1 MRAERVLSLSGPNVW
16 SNSPVLEV
24 WIPADDEVEIDS
36 LKRSAIHERLAV
48 ETSSLGQT
56 TAGWADENPCQVL
69 HELWLSLLRVVGEP
83 TQRGWIRF
91 AEFADSIQCAVECG
105 DELIAR
111 RCLELAQRW
120 YAAAECEE
128 SLPLAELVSDLRDF
142 ADDRRL
148 GRITGPIVAAA
159 QARGIPA
166 YRLDAESLVQF
177 GQGSRQ
183 RRVRTAVTDQTG
195 FIAEAIARDKQLTK
209 NLLAQLGLPVPI
221 GRTVASEDDAWAAAT
236 EVGWP
241 VVVKP
246 RDADFGNGVSLRLR
260 TRDEVAAAYRNARQ
274 FSEAV
279 LVEQQLEGFPY
290 RVLIVGERIIGA
302 VRREPARIIG
312 DGRRT
317 VLELIEELNSDL
329 RRGLAEDKTRPWFF
343 VPTDDN
349 LRTALA
355 HQGCDWQSIP
365 AADRV
370 IDLRWQSCDW
380 LGDGMFDATDEIH
393 PDVAESLID
402 AVRLVGLD
410 IAGVDL
416 IATDLLHP
424 LDEQHGGILEINAEP
439 AIRVHMRPVCEPSR
453 PIPEA
458 IVSHLFP
465 RPDEA
470 HVPIIAMLSDSSTDD
485 VCRWLSRW
493 LQCGSERVGRASR
506 DGTWLGQR
514 RLCAEPSDNAFRV
527 RSLLLH
533 PRVDSVA
540 CQLSAQSIRREGL
553 PFDRC
558 AAAVL
563 LSNTSHKPH
572 PACQGGSLASALRD
586 VDGELR
592 SAETREPLGQA
603 QWGEEQTQPLSAER
617 LLAQV
622 GASRGF
628 VVVNADD
635 PHLAKLVEEMG
646 DRAIPISKD
655 VDNLQVINARER
667 GWRSACVRGDM
678 IVLSEGRHEMLVV
691 PTEIP
696 DLGLL
701 AALTTAWGLGLAP
714 ESLRLDG
721 KPPGRIADEFGE
733 RGDVSPP
740 VPRSTHRGADA
751 APLARAFHS

>member
-16 SNSPVLEV
+16 SNRPVLEV
-24 WIPADDEVEIDS
+24 WVSNDDEFES
-36 LKRSAIHERLAV
+36 HARNRSAIKTRVAKEM
-48 ETSSLGQT
+48 SSFEATNGLT
-56 TAGWADENPCQVL
+56 NTEPCQVL
-69 HELWLSLLRVVGEP
+69 HEMWLVLLRQVGEP
-83 TQRGWIRF
+83 ASHGWVQSAGSSDI
-91 AEFADSIQCAVECG
+91 AQCAVECD

-111 RCLELAQRW
+111 RCLELALRW
-120 YAAAECEE
+120 YAAASGDE
-128 SLPLAELVSDLRDF
+128 SVPFAELLSDLREF
-142 ADDRRL
+142 AEDRRL

-166 YRLDAESLVQF
+166 YRLDTESLVQF

-221 GRTVASEDDAWAAAT
+221 GRTVSNEDDAWAAAI

-260 TRDEVAAAYRNARQ
+260 SRDEVTAAYRNAKQ
-274 FSEAV
+274 FSDAV
-279 LVEQQLEGFPY
+279 IVEQQLEGFPH
-290 RVLIVGERIIGA
+290 RVLIVGERIVGA

-312 DGRRT
+312 DGQRT
-317 VLELIEELNSDL
+317 VLELIEELNSDP

-349 LRTALA
+349 VRIALA
-355 HQGCDWQSIP
+355 HQDCEWQTIP
-365 AADRV
+365 AASQE
-370 IDLRWQSCDW
+370 INLRWQSCEW
-380 LGDGMFDATDEIH
+380 QGDGMFDVTDDIH

-416 IATDLLHP
+416 IATDLLRP

-439 AIRVHMRPVCEPSR
+439 AILVHMRPVCQPSR

-470 HVPIIAMLSDSSTDD
+470 HIPLIALLSDSSTDD
-485 VCRWLSRW
+485 AGRWLSRW
-493 LQCGSERVGRASR
+493 LQCGRERVGRASR
-506 DGTWLGQR
+506 DGIWLGQR
-514 RLCAEPSDNAFRV
+514 RVCAEPSDNVFRV

-533 PRVDSVA
+533 PRVDSIV
-540 CQLSAQSIRREGL
+540 CQLSAESIRREGL

-563 LSNTSHKPH
+563 LSSVSHNPH
-572 PACQGGSLASALRD
+572 PACQ
-586 VDGELR
+586 
-592 SAETREPLGQA
+592 AE
-603 QWGEEQTQPLSAER
+603 PLSAER

-622 GASRGF
+622 SASRGF
-628 VVVNADD
+628 VVINADD
-635 PHLAKLVEEMG
+635 PHLAKLAGEFG
-646 DRAIPISKD
+646 DRAIPISMEA
-655 VDNLQVINARER
+655 DNLLVINARER
-667 GWRSACVRGDM
+667 GWRAAFIRGEV
-678 IVLSEGRHEMLVV
+678 IVLSEGRHEVLVV
-691 PTEIP
+691 PAGMP
-696 DLGLL
+696 VLALL
-701 AALTTAWGLGLAP
+701 AALTAAWGLGLAP
-714 ESLRLDG
+714 ESLRLDVETLQLAANA
-721 KPPGRIADEFGE
+721 IGE
-733 RGDVSPP
+733 RGGVSPP
-740 VPRSTHRGADA
+740 VQRRMHRGADA
-751 APLARAFHS
+751 APLARAVST

>member
-1 MRAERVLSLSGPNVW
+1 MRAERVLSLSGPNIW
-16 SNSPVLEV
+16 SNSAVLEV
-24 WIPADDEVEIDS
+24 WIATDDELEIDA
-36 LKRSAIHERLAV
+36 LKRSAIHERLALQMR
-48 ETSSLGQT
+48 SLDQT
-56 TAGWADENPCQVL
+56 TDGWADTEPCQVL
-69 HELWLSLLRVVGEP
+69 QELWLALLRQVGEP
-83 TQRGWIRF
+83 AQRGWVRS
-91 AEFADSIQCAVECG
+91 AGLEDVTQCAVECG
-105 DELIAR
+105 DELIAK
-111 RCLELAQRW
+111 RCLELALRC
-120 YAAAECEE
+120 YAAAECEDT
-128 SLPLAELVSDLRDF
+128 LPLVELLNDVREF

-148 GRITGPIVAAA
+148 GRTTGPIVAAA

-177 GQGSRQ
+177 GQGARQ

-221 GRTVASEDDAWAAAT
+221 GRTVSSEDDAWAAAS

-260 TRDEVAAAYRNARQ
+260 TRDEVTNAYRKAKQ

-279 LVEQQLEGFPY
+279 IVEQQLEGFPH

-302 VRREPARIIG
+302 VRREPARIIC

-317 VLELIEELNSDL
+317 VLELIEELNNDP

-343 VPTDDN
+343 VPTDESV
-349 LRTALA
+349 RTALA
-355 HQGCDWQSIP
+355 HQDCDWQSVP
-365 AADRV
+365 A
-370 IDLRWQSCDW
+370 IGQEINLRWQSCEW
-380 LGDGMFDATDEIH
+380 QGDGMFDVTDEIH

-410 IAGVDL
+410 VAGVDL
-416 IATDLLHP
+416 IATDLLRP

-439 AIRVHMRPVCEPSR
+439 AILVHMRPVCQPSR

-458 IVSHLFP
+458 IISHLFP

-470 HVPIIAMLSDSSTDD
+470 HIPLIAMLSDSSTDD

-514 RLCAEPSDNAFRV
+514 RLCTEPSDNAFRV

-533 PRVDSVA
+533 PRVDSVV
-540 CQLSAQSIRREGL
+540 CQLSAESIRREGL

-563 LSNTSHKPH
+563 LSNVSHKPH
-572 PACQGGSLASALRD
+572 PACQGGSQAFALRD

-592 SAETREPLGQA
+592 SAKAREPLGQA
-603 QWGEEQTQPLSAER
+603 QWGDWRVEPLSAER
-617 LLAQV
+617 LLARV
-622 GASRGF
+622 GAARGF
-628 VVVNADD
+628 VVINVDD
-635 PHLAKLVEEMG
+635 PILAKLAAELG
-646 DRAIPISKD
+646 DRAIPISLD
-655 VDNLQVINARER
+655 ADSLQVVIAREH
-667 GWRSACVRGDM
+667 GWRAACIRGES
-678 IVLSEGRHEMLVV
+678 IVLSEGRHEVLVV
-691 PTEIP
+691 PTSDR
-696 DLGLL
+696 DLAMI
-701 AALTTAWGLGLAP
+701 AALATAWGLGLAP
-714 ESLRLDG
+714 ESLRLEV
-721 KPPGRIADEFGE
+721 PASQE
-733 RGDVSPP
+733 RATLTS
-740 VPRSTHRGADA
+740 RADA
-751 APLARAFHS
+751 SHTRRREPETSTLV

>member
-24 WIPADDEVEIDS
+24 WITTDDELEIDARQ
-36 LKRSAIHERLAV
+36 RSAIHERLAS
-48 ETSSLGQT
+48 ERSLLDQT
-56 TAGWADENPCQVL
+56 CDGWADTEPCQVL
-69 HELWLSLLRVVGEP
+69 QELWLALLRQVGEP
-83 TQRGWIRF
+83 AQRGWVRS
-91 AEFADSIQCAVECG
+91 AELEDVAQCAVECG
-105 DELIAR
+105 DELTAR
-111 RCLELAQRW
+111 RCLELALRW
-120 YAAAECEE
+120 YAAAACNETV
-128 SLPLAELVSDLRDF
+128 PLAELLSDVREF

-148 GRITGPIVAAA
+148 GRTTGLIVVAA

-209 NLLAQLGLPVPI
+209 HLLAQLGLPVPI
-221 GRTVASEDDAWAAAT
+221 GRTVSSEEDAWAAAS

-260 TRDEVAAAYRNARQ
+260 TRDEVTAAYRKAKQ

-279 LVEQQLEGFPY
+279 LVEQQLEGFPH
-290 RVLIVGERIIGA
+290 RVLIVGEKIIGA

-317 VLELIEELNSDL
+317 VLELIEELNNDP

-343 VPTDDN
+343 VPTDDSV
-349 LRTALA
+349 RTALA
-355 HQGCDWQSIP
+355 HQDCDWQSVP
-365 AADRV
+365 ASGQE
-370 IDLRWQSCDW
+370 INLRWQSCEW
-380 LGDGMFDATDEIH
+380 QGDGMFDVTDEIH

-410 IAGVDL
+410 VAGVDL
-416 IATDLLHP
+416 IATDLLRP

-439 AIRVHMRPVCEPSR
+439 AILVHMRPVCQPSR

-470 HVPIIAMLSDSSTDD
+470 HIPMIAMLSDSTTDE
-485 VCRWLSRW
+485 VSRWLSHW
-493 LQCGSERVGRASR
+493 LQCGSVRVGRASR

-514 RLCAEPSDNAFRV
+514 RLCAEPRDNAFRV

-533 PRVDSVA
+533 PRVDTVV
-540 CQLSAQSIRREGL
+540 CQLSAESICREGL

-558 AAAVL
+558 AAVVL
-563 LSNTSHKPH
+563 LSSTSHKPH

-592 SAETREPLGQA
+592 STDAREPLGQA
-603 QWGEEQTQPLSAER
+603 QWGVCLAEPLSAER
-617 LLAQV
+617 LLARV

-635 PHLAKLVEEMG
+635 PHLAKFVEELG
-646 DRAIPISKD
+646 DRAIPISND
-655 VDNLQVINARER
+655 AGNPHVIHARER
-667 GWRSACVRGDM
+667 GWRAACIRGEF

-701 AALTTAWGLGLAP
+701 AALTTAWGLGIAP

-721 KPPGRIADEFGE
+721 ETPSRIANEFGE
-733 RGDVSPP
+733 RGGTSPP
-740 VPRSTHRGADA
+740 VPRRKHRGADA
-751 APLARAFHS
+751 APLANTIYS

>member
-24 WIPADDEVEIDS
+24 WIPIDDEWEINS
-36 LKRSAIHERLAV
+36 LKRSAIHERLAL
-48 ETSSLGQT
+48 EMSSLDQT
-56 TAGWADENPCQVL
+56 TAGWADAEPCEVL
-69 HELWLSLLRVVGEP
+69 RELWLSLLRQVGEP
-83 TQRGWIRF
+83 AQRGWVRS
-91 AEFADSIQCAVECG
+91 AELEDVIQCAVECS

-111 RCLELAQRW
+111 RCLELALRW
-120 YAAAECEE
+120 YAAAEGEE
-128 SLPLAELVSDLRDF
+128 TLPFAEQLSDLREF

-148 GRITGPIVAAA
+148 GRTTGPIVAAA

-166 YRLDAESLVQF
+166 YRLDADSLVQF

-209 NLLAQLGLPVPI
+209 NLLSQLGLPVPI
-221 GRTVASEDDAWAAAT
+221 GRTVANADDAWAAAT

-260 TRDEVAAAYRNARQ
+260 TREEVTAAYRKAKQ

-279 LVEQQLEGFPY
+279 LVEQQLEGFPH

-312 DGRRT
+312 DGGRS
-317 VLELIEELNSDL
+317 VLELIEELNNDP
-329 RRGLAEDKTRPWFF
+329 RRGPAEDKTRPWFF
-343 VPTDDN
+343 VPTN
-349 LRTALA
+349 ENVQTALA
-355 HQGCDWQSIP
+355 HQSCDWESVP
-365 AADRV
+365 AAGQE

-380 LGDGMFDATDEIH
+380 QGDCMFDATDEIH

-416 IATDLLHP
+416 IATDLLRP

-439 AIRVHMRPVCEPSR
+439 AILVHMRPVCHPSR

-470 HVPIIAMLSDSSTDD
+470 HIPLIAMLSDTTTDE
-485 VCRWLSRW
+485 VGLWLSRW
-493 LQCGSERVGRASR
+493 LPGGLDRVGRATR
-506 DGTWLGQR
+506 NGTWLGQR

-533 PRVDSVA
+533 PRVDSVI
-540 CQLSAQSIRREGL
+540 CQLSAESIRREGL
-553 PFDRC
+553 SFDRC
-558 AAAVL
+558 TAAVL
-563 LSNTSHKPH
+563 LSSTSHKPH
-572 PACQGGSLASALRD
+572 LACRGGLLASARRD
-586 VDGELR
+586 VDDELR
-592 SAETREPLGQA
+592 RAKAGEPLGQA
-603 QWGEEQTQPLSAER
+603 QWGDCQIEPLSAER
-617 LLAQV
+617 LLARV

-628 VVVNADD
+628 VVINADD
-635 PHLAKLVEEMG
+635 PHLAKLAAELG
-646 DRAIPISKD
+646 DRAIPISLD
-655 VDNLQVINARER
+655 AGNIHVTNARER
-667 GWRSACVRGDM
+667 GWRAACLRGETL
-678 IVLSEGRHEMLVV
+678 VLSAGRHEMLVV
-691 PTEIP
+691 PTAIP

-714 ESLRLDG
+714 ESLRMDAETSPTG
-721 KPPGRIADEFGE
+721 IRHFGISE
-733 RGDVSPP
+733 GSFGNPA
-740 VPRSTHRGADA
+740 RSVKSAIRV
-751 APLARAFHS
+751 

>member
-24 WIPADDEVEIDS
+24 WILTDDELEIDGR
-36 LKRSAIHERLAV
+36 KRLAIHERLAL
-48 ETSSLGQT
+48 EMSSLDQT
-56 TAGWADENPCQVL
+56 TDGWADAEPCLVL
-69 HELWLSLLRVVGEP
+69 QELWLALLRQAGELAR
-83 TQRGWIRF
+83 RGWVRS
-91 AEFADSIQCAVECG
+91 AGLDDLTQCAVECG

-111 RCLELAQRW
+111 RCLELALRW
-120 YAAAECEE
+120 YAAAVCEE
-128 SLPLAELVSDLRDF
+128 TLPLAELLSDVREF
-142 ADDRRL
+142 ANDRRL
-148 GRITGPIVAAA
+148 GRTTGPIVAAA

-177 GQGSRQ
+177 GQGARQ

-221 GRTVASEDDAWAAAT
+221 GRAVSSEDDAWTAAS

-260 TRDEVAAAYRNARQ
+260 TRDEVTAAYRKAKE

-279 LVEQQLEGFPY
+279 LVEQQLEGFPH

-317 VLELIEELNSDL
+317 VLELIEELNSDP

-343 VPTDDN
+343 VPTDDSV
-349 LRTALA
+349 RTALA
-355 HQGCDWQSIP
+355 HQDSDWQSVP
-365 AADRV
+365 A
-370 IDLRWQSCDW
+370 IGQEINLRWQSCEW
-380 LGDGMFDATDEIH
+380 QGDGMFDVTDEIH

-410 IAGVDL
+410 VAGVDL
-416 IATDLLHP
+416 IATDLLRP

-439 AIRVHMRPVCEPSR
+439 AILVHMRPVCQPSR

-470 HVPIIAMLSDSSTDD
+470 HIPLIALLSDSSTDD
-485 VCRWLSRW
+485 VCRWLSHW
-493 LQCGSERVGRASR
+493 LQSRSERVGRASR
-506 DGTWLGQR
+506 EGTWLNQR

-533 PRVDSVA
+533 PRVDSVV
-540 CQLSAQSIRREGL
+540 CQLSAESIRREGL

-563 LSNTSHKPH
+563 LSSASHKPH
-572 PACQGGSLASALRD
+572 PACQGGSLAFALRD

-592 SAETREPLGQA
+592 SAEAREPLGQA
-603 QWGEEQTQPLSAER
+603 QWGEFQSEPLSAER
-617 LLAQV
+617 LLARV
-622 GASRGF
+622 GASHGF
-628 VVVNADD
+628 VVINADD
-635 PHLAKLVEEMG
+635 PHLAKLAAELG
-646 DRAIPISKD
+646 DRAIPISLD
-655 VDNLQVINARER
+655 ADSLHVANARER
-667 GWRSACVRGDM
+667 GWRAACVRGET
-678 IVLSEGRHEMLVV
+678 IVLSEGRHETLVV
-691 PTEIP
+691 PTAIP
-696 DLGLL
+696 DHGLL
-701 AALTTAWGLGLAP
+701 AALTTAWGMGLAL
-714 ESLRLDG
+714 ESLRLD
-721 KPPGRIADEFGE
+721 ADNSPTGVRHFGISE
-733 RGDVSPP
+733 LADRKLPRQFSDVRPIP
-740 VPRSTHRGADA
+740 KFRSA
-751 APLARAFHS
+751 

>member
-16 SNSPVLEV
+16 SNRSVLEA
-24 WIPADDEVEIDS
+24 WIATDDELENDARDRTS
-36 LKRSAIHERLAV
+36 IHKRLAF
-48 ETSSLGQT
+48 EASSFAT
-56 TAGWADENPCQVL
+56 TNGWADTEPCQVL
-69 HELWLSLLRVVGEP
+69 QELWLALLRQVGEP
-83 TQRGWIRF
+83 AQRGWVRS
-91 AEFADSIQCAVECG
+91 AGLDDVTQCAVECG

-111 RCLELAQRW
+111 RCLELALRW
-120 YAAAECEE
+120 YAAVACEE
-128 SLPLAELVSDLRDF
+128 ALPVGKLLSDLRDF

-148 GRITGPIVAAA
+148 GRTTGPIVAAA

-221 GRTVASEDDAWAAAT
+221 GRTVSSEDDAWAAAS

-260 TRDEVAAAYRNARQ
+260 TRDEVTAAYRKAKE

-279 LVEQQLEGFPY
+279 LVEQQLEGFPH

-317 VLELIEELNSDL
+317 VLELIEELNNDP

-349 LRTALA
+349 VRIALT
-355 HQGCDWQSIP
+355 HQDCDWQSVP
-365 AADRV
+365 A
-370 IDLRWQSCDW
+370 IGQEINLRWQSCDW
-380 LGDGMFDATDEIH
+380 QGDGMFDATDEIH

-410 IAGVDL
+410 VAGVDL
-416 IATDLLHP
+416 IATDLLRP

-439 AIRVHMRPVCEPSR
+439 AILVHMRPVCQPSR

-470 HVPIIAMLSDSSTDD
+470 HIPIIAMLSDSTTDE
-485 VCRWLSRW
+485 VSRWLSHW
-493 LQCGSERVGRASR
+493 LQCGSVRVGRASR

-514 RLCAEPSDNAFRV
+514 RLSSEPSDNAFRV

-533 PRVDSVA
+533 PRVDNLV
-540 CQLSAQSIRREGL
+540 CQLSAESIRREGL

-563 LSNTSHKPH
+563 LSSASHKPH
-572 PACQGGSLASALRD
+572 PACQGGSRAFALR
-586 VDGELR
+586 DGELR
-592 SAETREPLGQA
+592 STDAREPLGQA
-603 QWGEEQTQPLSAER
+603 QWGEDHAKPLSVDR
-617 LLAQV
+617 LLARI

-628 VVVNADD
+628 VVINVDD
-635 PHLAKLVEEMG
+635 PYLATLVEELG
-646 DRAIPISKD
+646 DRAIPISRD
-655 VDNLQVINARER
+655 AANLHVINARER
-667 GWRSACVRGDM
+667 GWRAACIRGEA
-678 IVLSEGRHEMLVV
+678 IVLSEGRHEVLIV
-691 PTEIP
+691 PTSEP
-696 DLGLL
+696 NLALL
-701 AALTTAWGLGLAP
+701 AALTTGWGLGLAP
-714 ESLRLDG
+714 ETLRLE
-721 KPPGRIADEFGE
+721 IAASHEL
-733 RGDVSPP
+733 
-740 VPRSTHRGADA
+740 STLTSRTDA
-751 APLARAFHS
+751 SHSRRREPETSTLV

>member
-24 WIPADDEVEIDS
+24 WIPNNDELEIDAR
-36 LKRSAIHERLAV
+36 KRSAIHERLAL
-48 ETSSLGQT
+48 EMSSLDQT
-56 TAGWADENPCQVL
+56 TDDWADTEPCQVL
-69 HELWLSLLRVVGEP
+69 QELWLALLRQTGEP
-83 TQRGWIRF
+83 SQRGWVRS
-91 AEFADSIQCAVECG
+91 AGLDDVTQCAVECG

-111 RCLELAQRW
+111 RCLELALRW
-120 YAAAECEE
+120 HAAAASEE
-128 SLPLAELVSDLRDF
+128 TLPFADLLSDLREF

-148 GRITGPIVAAA
+148 GRTTGPIVAAA

-177 GQGSRQ
+177 GQGARQ

-221 GRTVASEDDAWAAAT
+221 GRTVSSEDDAWAAAR

-260 TRDEVAAAYRNARQ
+260 TRDEVTTAYRKAKQ

-279 LVEQQLEGFPY
+279 LVEQQLEGFPH

-317 VLELIEELNSDL
+317 VLELIEELNSDP

-343 VPTDDN
+343 VPTDDSV
-349 LRTALA
+349 RTALA
-355 HQGCDWQSIP
+355 HQDCDWQSVP
-365 AADRV
+365 A
-370 IDLRWQSCDW
+370 IGQEINLRWQSCEW
-380 LGDGMFDATDEIH
+380 QGDGMFDATDEIH

-410 IAGVDL
+410 VAGVDL

-439 AIRVHMRPVCEPSR
+439 AILVHMRPVCQPSR

-465 RPDEA
+465 RPDDA
-470 HVPIIAMLSDSSTDD
+470 HIPLIALLSDSTTDEA
-485 VCRWLSRW
+485 CRWLSRW
-493 LQCGSERVGRASR
+493 LQCGGERVGRASR

-514 RLCAEPSDNAFRV
+514 RLSSEPSDNAFRV

-533 PRVDSVA
+533 PRVDTVV
-540 CQLSAQSIRREGL
+540 CQLSAESIRREGL

-563 LSNTSHKPH
+563 LSAVSHNP
-572 PACQGGSLASALRD
+572 R
-586 VDGELR
+586 EL
-592 SAETREPLGQA
+592 LGQA
-603 QWGEEQTQPLSAER
+603 EPLSAER

-622 GASRGF
+622 GVSRGF
-628 VVVNADD
+628 VVLNADD
-635 PHLAKLVEEMG
+635 SRLAKLAMELGERV
-646 DRAIPISKD
+646 IPISTEA
-655 VDNLQVINARER
+655 DNLLVINARER
-667 GWRSACVRGDM
+667 GWRAACVRGET
-678 IVLSEGRHEMLVV
+678 IVLSEGRHEVLIV
-691 PTEIP
+691 PTSEP
-696 DLGLL
+696 NLAQL
-701 AALTTAWGLGLAP
+701 AALTTGWGLGLAP
-714 ESLRLDG
+714 ESLRLEV
-721 KPPGRIADEFGE
+721 A
-733 RGDVSPP
+733 VSNEP
-740 VPRSTHRGADA
+740 STLTSRTDA
-751 APLARAFHS
+751 SHSRRREPETYALV

>member
-24 WIPADDEVEIDS
+24 WIPTDDELEIDA
-36 LKRSAIHERLAV
+36 LNRSAIHERLALV
-48 ETSSLGQT
+48 MSSLDQT
-56 TAGWADENPCQVL
+56 TAGWADVEPCQVL
-69 HELWLSLLRVVGEP
+69 QELWLALLRQVGEP
-83 TQRGWIRF
+83 AQRGWIRS
-91 AEFADSIQCAVECG
+91 AGLADVTQCAVECG
-105 DELIAR
+105 DELIGR
-111 RCLELAQRW
+111 RCLELALRW
-120 YAAAECEE
+120 YAAAACEE
-128 SLPLAELVSDLRDF
+128 SLLLAELLSDLREY
-142 ADDRRL
+142 AGDRRL
-148 GRITGPIVAAA
+148 GRTTGPIVAAA

-177 GQGSRQ
+177 GQGARQ

-221 GRTVASEDDAWAAAT
+221 GRAVSSGDDAWAAAS

-260 TRDEVAAAYRNARQ
+260 TRDEVTAAYRKAKE
-274 FSEAV
+274 FSDEV
-279 LVEQQLEGFPY
+279 LVEQQLEGFPH

-317 VLELIEELNSDL
+317 VLELIEELNNDP

-349 LRTALA
+349 VQTALA
-355 HQGCDWQSIP
+355 HQGCDWQSVP
-365 AADRV
+365 ATGKE
-370 IDLRWQSCDW
+370 INLRWQSCEW
-380 LGDGMFDATDEIH
+380 QGDAMFDATDEIH

-410 IAGVDL
+410 VAGVDL
-416 IATDLLHP
+416 IATELLRP

-439 AIRVHMRPVCEPSR
+439 AILVHMRPVCQPSR

-470 HVPIIAMLSDSSTDD
+470 HIPLIAMLSDTMTDD
-485 VCRWLSRW
+485 VSLWLSRW
-493 LQCGSERVGRASR
+493 LQSRNERVGRASR

-514 RLCAEPSDNAFRV
+514 RLSAEPSDNAFRV

-533 PRVDSVA
+533 PRVDNIV
-540 CQLSAQSIRREGL
+540 CQLCAESIRREGL

-563 LSNTSHKPH
+563 LSSASSKPH
-572 PACQGGSLASALRD
+572 PACQGGSRASALRD

-592 SAETREPLGQA
+592 SAKAREPLGQA
-603 QWGEEQTQPLSAER
+603 QWGEIQSEPLSVER
-617 LLAQV
+617 LLALV

-635 PHLAKLVEEMG
+635 PQLAQLAVELG
-646 DRAIPISKD
+646 DRAVPISID
-655 VDNLQVINARER
+655 AGNPHVINARER
-667 GWRSACVRGDM
+667 GWRAACIRGEF

-701 AALTTAWGLGLAP
+701 AAL
-714 ESLRLDG
+714 
-721 KPPGRIADEFGE
+721 
-733 RGDVSPP
+733 
-740 VPRSTHRGADA
+740 
-751 APLARAFHS
+751 ARAFHS